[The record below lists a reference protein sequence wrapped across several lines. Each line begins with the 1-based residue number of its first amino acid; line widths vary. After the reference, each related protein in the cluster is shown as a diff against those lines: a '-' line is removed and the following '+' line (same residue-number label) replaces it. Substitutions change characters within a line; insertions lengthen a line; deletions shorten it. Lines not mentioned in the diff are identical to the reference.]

1 MQRRSWVRRGVAG
14 VSLAVPL
21 ALAPALDVTV
31 SRRSPTCRD
40 HRPASPPGRENRRV
54 EDATAGT
61 AAVEALAANGASIT
75 SLPAAVPR

>member
-40 HRPASPPGRENRRV
+40 HRPASPPGRENGRV
-54 EDATAGT
+54 EASATET
-61 AAVEALAANGASIT
+61 AAVEAAADNTASIT